1 MSEEDAKITLVNE
14 DGEEMD
20 YYVLE
25 ETRVN
30 GINYLL
36 IVDELDEEED
46 ADAMILKDT
55 SADSD
60 PEAVYEIVDDEEELK
75 SVMKIFSEL
84 IEDANFELD
93 DDEEY
98 I

>member
-1 MSEEDAKITLVNE
+1 MQEEDAKITLVNE
-14 DGEEMD
+14 YGEEMD
-20 YYVLE
+20 YFVLE
-25 ETRVN
+25 QTRVN
-30 GINYLL
+30 GVNYLL
-36 IVDELDEEED
+36 IVDELDEDED

-60 PEAVYEIVDDEEELK
+60 PEAVYEIVDDKEELE

-93 DDEEY
+93 EDEFLF
-98 I
+98 

>member
-84 IEDANFELD
+84 IEDANLEL